1 MKWILNYG
9 YKYNEVFSYEYPK
22 SDFKNKIQIIYM
34 GWFWKTG
41 VWQIMGVILF

>member
-22 SDFKNKIQIIYM
+22 ESDFKNKIQIIYIDS
-34 GWFWKTG
+34 F
-41 VWQIMGVILF
+41 